1 MAPPQLS
8 PKTLTQPARDTAN
21 APERML
27 WHMNAVLNEAYDP
40 AKCLESDVAPEWIP
54 GNTLNS
60 NTPSTPG
67 EQNSTPKP
75 SLSAV
80 GI

>member
-8 PKTLTQPARDTAN
+8 PKTQTQPARDTAN

-27 WHMNAVLNEAYDP
+27 WHKNPISNEAYDP
-40 AKCLESDVAPEWIP
+40 AKCLESEVPPEWIP
-54 GNTLNS
+54 GNTLNI

-67 EQNSTPKP
+67 EKKSTPKP
-75 SLSAV
+75 NLSAV